1 MSRGHLLA
9 DPVAYDNMEDGKNM
23 KRLTITVLLVLA
35 GCTKQQDA
43 RSDREADARPAP
55 AAAMTKVKAHD
66 PDVRGKPEDASAYVG
81 RWKGVEGM
89 YLLVS
94 RRSDG
99 VELEMQWDLDNRGTY
114 RGIVTPEGIDFER
127 GGKTLRLVHESGAAT
142 ELTGLAGKKDC
153 LVVKA
158 GEGYCRD

>member
-1 MSRGHLLA
+1 
-9 DPVAYDNMEDGKNM
+9 MEDGKNM
-23 KRLTITVLLVLA
+23 KKLTIAALLVLA

-43 RSDREADARPAP
+43 RSDGNTDADPAP
-55 AAAMTKVKAHD
+55 ATAKTEVKAPD

-89 YLLVS
+89 HLLVS
-94 RRSDG
+94 RLSDG

-114 RGIVTPEGIDFER
+114 RGVVTPDGIDFER
-127 GGKTLRLVHESGAAT
+127 RGRALRLVHGNGAAT

-153 LVVKA
+153 LVVRA